1 MINSSKNL
9 FISSLIDIVVVV
21 LKYKLYLVS
30 LVNKIS
36 QQMDILEYLELK
48 DIVKQITKNFNI
60 FEYSENLKNL
70 YKCFPRFLS

>member
-30 LVNKIS
+30 LVTQNKSTNGHLRVFRI
-36 QQMDILEYLELK
+36 K
-48 DIVKQITKNFNI
+48 R
-60 FEYSENLKNL
+60 YS
-70 YKCFPRFLS
+70 